1 MRNKQLLILLLF
13 ILSLGCTNSDPTM
26 LDNYIKSFNLNIK
39 NYKVICFVA
48 VDGCGSCIDPSLN
61 YAKAEHENFLLVLT
75 SIHKKSIDYTIE
87 RIHIN
92 HNNFIIDHKNLAC
105 KNGLSTQIAPCFY
118 FLRNGKV
125 DKKVDLSTI
134 PDKVSILKEVDDYL
148 KKN

>member
-1 MRNKQLLILLLF
+1 
-13 ILSLGCTNSDPTM
+13 M